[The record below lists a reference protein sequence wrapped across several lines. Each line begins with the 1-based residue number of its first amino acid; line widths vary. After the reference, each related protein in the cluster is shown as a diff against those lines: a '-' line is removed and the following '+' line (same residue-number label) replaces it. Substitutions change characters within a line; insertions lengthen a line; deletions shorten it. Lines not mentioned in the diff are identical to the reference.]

1 VAFGEML
8 KPAGRNYRSIS
19 KPVRIYQNV
28 FFIFIVGKH
37 KAIFFGKGV
46 FEAKHKAFSYPR
58 TSGRTSLPGM
68 VYAELVIVIE
78 EGH

>member
-28 FFIFIVGKH
+28 FF
-37 KAIFFGKGV
+37 IFFGKGV